1 MLLKFFVWLDNFC
14 YKVITRLAIRENKG
28 FHPKHRILNYHQFFI
43 DRVDLNDT
51 VLDIGCGNGANAYDI
66 AGKAKE
72 VVGIDIIEKNI
83 KQAEEKFKRENLRY
97 LVGDATNYNFCQK
110 FDKIVL
116 SNVLE
121 HIKDRID
128 FLLKLHKISQTILLR
143 VPMINRDWL
152 TVYKKEKGLEYRLDK
167 THYIEYTLNDLTEEL
182 KQAGWQLENYSVQFG
197 ELWGVV
203 EDI

>member
-14 YKVITRLAIRENKG
+14 YRVITKLVIKENNG
-28 FHPKHRILNYHQFFI
+28 LHPKHRILNYHQFFI
-43 DRVDLNDT
+43 DQANSNDV
-51 VLDIGCGNGANAYDI
+51 VLDVGCGNGANAYDI

-72 VVGIDIIEKNI
+72 VVGIDIEEKNI
-83 KQAEEKFKRENLRY
+83 KQALEKFKRENLQY
-97 LVGDATNYNFCQK
+97 LIGNAISYEFGRQ

-121 HIKDRID
+121 HIKDRVD

-167 THYIEYTLNDLTEEL
+167 THYIEYTLNDLLEEL
-182 KQAGWQLENYSVQFG
+182 KLAGWRLENYSIQFG

-203 EDI
+203 KKL